1 MSYRLYKYCCSV
13 LTFLPGVMS
22 KAKKFYN
29 LCTLSLKNQT
39 TPIKPFDKMVK
50 NRVLTISLVIHLSLL
65 DWTESSDV
73 INNFG
78 IETKQGSQLSLLY
91 KKLQDPTY
99 QCSPVESVS
108 QEEMGPDI
116 FVNAPCDSTGVNVII
131 FCLRH
136 RRWGKIS

>member
-1 MSYRLYKYCCSV
+1 M
-13 LTFLPGVMS
+13 FAWVMS

-29 LCTLSLKNQT
+29 LCSGSLK
-39 TPIKPFDKMVK
+39 ILKEFDKMVK

-65 DWTESSDV
+65 DWTESSDE

-99 QCSPVESVS
+99 QCSPVESAS

-116 FVNAPCDSTGVNVII
+116 FVNTPCDSTGVNVIKL

-136 RRWGKIS
+136 

>member
-1 MSYRLYKYCCSV
+1 
-13 LTFLPGVMS
+13 
-22 KAKKFYN
+22 
-29 LCTLSLKNQT
+29 
-39 TPIKPFDKMVK
+39 MVK

-99 QCSPVESVS
+99 QCSPVESAS

-116 FVNAPCDSTGVNVII
+116 FVNTPCDSTGVNVIKF
-131 FCLRH
+131 FCFVTDG
-136 RRWGKIS
+136 GKNKLERLYLKSFLMLESTRGAL